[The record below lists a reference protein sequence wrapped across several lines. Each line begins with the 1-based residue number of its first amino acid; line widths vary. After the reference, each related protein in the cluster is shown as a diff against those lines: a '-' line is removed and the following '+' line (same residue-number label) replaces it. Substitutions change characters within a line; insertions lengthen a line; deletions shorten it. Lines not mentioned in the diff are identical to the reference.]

1 MVVMVMMVVMAVRVT
16 VIPVITAIM
25 VMMVV
30 VVMMMVAGR
39 PDFEIELRQLHRLF
53 LAFLRRALVLSAE
66 QIRRVGDGVEQ
77 FGVRARVL

>member
-25 VMMVV
+25 VMMV